1 MYLDHFGLTELPF
14 GITPDTSYTVITR
27 SHQEALNTLLVA
39 LGSGEGFIKITGE
52 VGTGKT
58 LLCRRLL
65 QSLPAGSVSA
75 YLPNPFLA
83 PRTLLLALA
92 EELALAV
99 SSESDDYHLLQSVN
113 RALVAHAAAGRQ
125 VVVCID
131 EAQAMPLE
139 TLESLRLL
147 SNLETEKR
155 KLLQII
161 LFGQPELDRKLAEP
175 SVRQLLQRIA
185 FHYRLGGLS
194 RQEVGNYLAHRLR
207 VAGYRGDGVFGP
219 RAVRC
224 LHRASRGTPRLL
236 NILAHKSLLAVF
248 GEGKYAVLVSHVRQ
262 AAADTE
268 GAGSPGWW

>member
-1 MYLDHFGLTELPF
+1 M
-14 GITPDTSYTVITR
+14 
-27 SHQEALNTLLVA
+27 NTLLIA
-39 LGSGEGFIKITGE
+39 LNGGEGFIKITGE

-65 QSLPAGSVSA
+65 QALPENAVSA
-75 YLPNPFLA
+75 YLPNPYLA

-92 EELALAV
+92 EELGLAV
-99 SSESDDYHLLQSVN
+99 SAASDDYHLLQSVN
-113 RALVAHAAAGRQ
+113 RALLAHAAAGRQ

-161 LFGQPELDRKLAEP
+161 LFGQPELDGKLAEP
-175 SVRQLLQRIA
+175 AVRQLLQRIA
-185 FHYRLGGLS
+185 FNYRLSGLS
-194 RQEVGNYLAHRLR
+194 RQEVENYLAHRLR
-207 VAGYRGDGVFGP
+207 VAGYRGERVFGP

-248 GEGKYAVLVSHVRQ
+248 GEGRHAVRAAHVRQ

-268 GAGSPGWW
+268 GAGAPGWW

>member
-1 MYLDHFGLTELPF
+1 MYLDHFGLSELPF
-14 GITPDTSYTVITR
+14 GITPDTSFTVLTR

-39 LGSGEGFIKITGE
+39 LNSGEGFIKITGE
-52 VGTGKT
+52 VGTGKS

-65 QSLPAGSVSA
+65 QALPENAVSA
-75 YLPNPFLA
+75 YLPNPYLA

-92 EELALAV
+92 EELGVAV
-99 SSESDDYHLLQSVN
+99 DSASDDYHLLKRVN
-113 RALVAHAAAGRQ
+113 EALLAYAGDERP

-155 KLLQII
+155 KLLQIV

-185 FHYRLGGLS
+185 FHYRLGCLG
-194 RQEVGNYLAHRLR
+194 REEVGNYLAHRLR
-207 VAGYRGDGVFGP
+207 LAGYRGDELFAP
-219 RAVRC
+219 RTVRS

-236 NILAHKSLLAVF
+236 NILAHKSLLAVY
-248 GEGKYAVLVSHVRQ
+248 GEGKHAVLPRHVRQ

-268 GAGSPGWW
+268 GAAAPGWW